1 MKREKAKYI
10 LFHSLMILIV
20 LFLVETASSLLLYFK
35 YRNSIPEL
43 SGEGL
48 RPATVTL
55 INNAITKFTRNTLF
69 FDKVSYIPN
78 SFIVPDAAQG
88 YKAAPGEY
96 IVRFA
101 KRASGTLE
109 YLNTKITIIPDGT
122 RFTGS
127 LPEQPFRHVYVF
139 GDSCVF
145 GGGVNDEQ
153 TFTYLLQSVFRRSAF
168 HLYAM
173 GGYSWSN
180 AYINIMK
187 IKENITADDIIV
199 IGYAAFYKERHI
211 PSPSRLKYLQDW
223 IDDTHPTQPLNPEIK
238 VLHTQMNAA
247 GDITFDTIPAYC
259 RFHKT
264 YCEQNNPS
272 NDYVDRLSKAL
283 LTLIAKQTKAKI
295 FLLHFSGPSS
305 DPVLSQLPPNI
316 ELISALPKDF
326 DYKIQ
331 DDILGFDDHP
341 GPYWHHAMYAKLKER
356 LGRELEAGDR

>member
-1 MKREKAKYI
+1 
-10 LFHSLMILIV
+10 MILIV
-20 LFLVETASSLLLYFK
+20 LLLVETASSLLLYFK
-35 YRNSIPEL
+35 HRHSIPEL
-43 SGEGL
+43 SGEGF

-55 INNAITKFTRNTLF
+55 INTAITKFTSKPLV

-96 IVRFA
+96 IVRFT

-109 YLNTKITIIPDGT
+109 HLNTKVTIMTDDT
-122 RFTGS
+122 RFTGN
-127 LPEQPFRHVYVF
+127 LPGQPFRHVYVF
-139 GDSCVF
+139 GDSFVW

-153 TFTYLLQSVFRRSAF
+153 TFTYLLQSVFRHSAF

-180 AYINIMK
+180 ASINIMK
-187 IKENITADDIIV
+187 IKEHITADDIIV
-199 IGYAAFYKERHI
+199 IGYADFYKERHI

-223 IDDTHPTQPLNPEIK
+223 IDDVHPTQPLNPEIK
-238 VLHTQMNAA
+238 VVHTQMNES

-259 RFHKT
+259 RFNKT

-283 LTLIAKQTKAKI
+283 LTLITKQTKAKI

-305 DPVLSQLPPNI
+305 DPVLAQLPPNV

-326 DYKIQ
+326 DYKIR

-341 GPYWHHAMYAKLKER
+341 GPYWHYAMYSKLKER
-356 LGRELEAGDR
+356 LGRELEAGER

>member
-10 LFHSLMILIV
+10 LFHALMILMV
-20 LFLVETASSLLLYFK
+20 LLLVETASSLLLYFK

-48 RPATVTL
+48 RPATGTL
-55 INNAITKFTRNTLF
+55 INTAITKFTRKTLF

-96 IVRFA
+96 IVRFT

-109 YLNTKITIIPDGT
+109 HLNTKITIMTDGT

-127 LPEQPFRHVYVF
+127 LPEQPLRHVYVF

-187 IKENITADDIIV
+187 IKENITADDII
-199 IGYAAFYKERHI
+199 IMGYAAFYKERHI

-238 VLHTQMNAA
+238 VLHTQMNEA

-259 RFHKT
+259 RFNKT

-283 LTLIAKQTKAKI
+283 LTLIVKQTKAKV

-305 DPVLSQLPPNI
+305 DPVLSQLPPNV
-316 ELISALPKDF
+316 ELISALPQDF

-341 GPYWHHAMYAKLKER
+341 GPYWHHAMYSKLKER
-356 LGRELEAGDR
+356 LGRE